1 MFSRLT
7 RSLGFLAI
15 VLAATLVVPQFTFA
29 QDDRDD
35 DPPSRAARLSYAGGA
50 VSFEPAGTD
59 DWVTIVANRPIT
71 TGDKLWTDRDGRAE
85 LRFSSTA
92 VRLGSETGFSF
103 LNLDD
108 RSAQIRITEGTVNIR
123 VKRLDED
130 ESIEVDT
137 PNLAFTVL
145 RPGSYRVTVNEAGD
159 TTFVKVRGGDGEVTA
174 AVLLM
179 PCTQIRPQPSAVP
192 TI

>member
-7 RSLGFLAI
+7 KCLGFLAV
-15 VLAATLVVPQFTFA
+15 VLAATLSVPQFTFA

-35 DPPSRAARLSYAGGA
+35 DPPSRAARLSYTGGA

-59 DWVTIVANRPIT
+59 DWVTVVTNRPIT

-108 RSAQIRITEGTVNIR
+108 RSAQIR
-123 VKRLDED
+123 
-130 ESIEVDT
+130 
-137 PNLAFTVL
+137 
-145 RPGSYRVTVNEAGD
+145 VT
-159 TTFVKVRGGDGEVTA
+159 
-174 AVLLM
+174 
-179 PCTQIRPQPSAVP
+179 
-192 TI
+192 